1 MKKLVVCIFILAAAV
16 AANAALNTFM
26 APILPV
32 PADSSARPD
41 SFGYTWVDN
50 DNGGS
55 PVYRWVDISQIGID
69 VQGLQDDNVVG
80 PFPIGFDF
88 PYYWYTVNRFWLGSN
103 GYISFSSNAL
113 YAQQFAVIPSPSQP
127 NDLVAPLAGDLDF
140 TIQSSNP
147 HCYYYTNNV
156 DSMVVSWVN
165 VREWDRPT
173 SLHTFQL
180 ILTKNDSALTFQ
192 YGVQIGNF
200 DNQGGTPTY
209 SSQIGI
215 EDLLGRNGLNYMS
228 NWAPADRRPHDGL
241 VIRFHATPRPFNF
254 TDVGVKGSMNAGSQG
269 VFCQINRPFTPK
281 ALIKNYGTVNV
292 GPFQVNCTIKKGF
305 LNFYNKTI
313 TLADSLRRGNEVW
326 AVFPDTIPDSSATG
340 SDLYSVIFRTMLTD
354 QYSPN
359 NRDTCE
365 MRSFRF
371 PGAVI
376 GYVSDTI
383 ENFVSWQGGG
393 GGWANE
399 FELPVPVLI
408 THMQNAIMSNGTS
421 PYYLYV
427 LGADANGD
435 PDLSNILWADTVQ
448 RADTAWMQ
456 FQIAPPIRMPAN
468 TKFFVSMLSGG
479 VGNYQGVDQ
488 VGPYSYRGWEYTTS
502 YATSRDRDSQDAALR
517 VVVDEWVGIEE
528 TPGMPSVFHLHQNYP
543 NPFNA
548 STEITFDIAK
558 AGRVSIDIYNI
569 TGQKIRSLYDGDV
582 NAGIHRIVWDSRTDD
597 GGTAASGVYF
607 YKMKAEDQIQTRKM
621 VMIK

>member
-1 MKKLVVCIFILAAAV
+1 MKKLMILTFVLAV
-16 AANAALNTFM
+16 AFAANAAQNTFM

-55 PVYRWVDISQIGID
+55 PVYRWVDISSVGVD

-80 PFPIGFDF
+80 PFPIGFEF
-88 PYYWYTVNRFWLGSN
+88 NYYWYTVNRFWIGSN

-140 TIQSSNP
+140 TITSSNP

-156 DSMVVSWVN
+156 DTCIVSWVN
-165 VREWDRPT
+165 VREWDRPA

-180 ILTKNDSALTFQ
+180 ILTKVDSALTFQ

-200 DNQGGTPTY
+200 DNQGGSPTY

-228 NWAPADRRPHDGL
+228 NWAPAERRPHDSL
-241 VIRFHATPRPFNF
+241 VVRFHATPRPFNF

-269 VFCQINRPFTPK
+269 VFVKMGEPFTPK

-292 GPFQVNCTIKKGF
+292 GPFQVNCNIKKGF
-305 LNFYNKTI
+305 FNFYNKTI
-313 TLADSLRRGNEVW
+313 TLPDSLRRGEEAW
-326 AVFPDTIPDSSATG
+326 AIFPDTIPDVATTG
-340 SDLYSVIFRTMLTD
+340 EAYYAIFRTMLTD

-365 MRSFRF
+365 VRSFQF
-371 PGAVI
+371 PGAWL

-399 FELPVPVLI
+399 FEIPWAIQI
-408 THMQNAIMSNGTS
+408 THVQNAVMSTGAN
-421 PYYLYV
+421 PYFLYI
-427 LGADANGD
+427 LPANSAGE
-435 PDLSNILWADTVQ
+435 PDVNNILWGDTIQ
-448 RADTAWMQ
+448 HADTAWLQ
-456 FQIAPPIRMPAN
+456 FPVTPAIRMPAN
-468 TKFFVSMLSGG
+468 AKFFVAMLSGG
-479 VGNYQGVDQ
+479 EGNYQGVDQ
-488 VGPYSYRGWEYTTS
+488 VGPYSYRGWEYTAG
-502 YATSRDRDSQDAALR
+502 YAPSRDRDSQDPALR
-517 VVVDEWVGIEE
+517 VVADEWVGIEE
-528 TPGMPSVFHLHQNYP
+528 SAEMPRLFHLHQNYP

-548 STEITFDIAK
+548 NTEITFDIAK
-558 AGRVSIDIYNI
+558 AGHVSIDIYSI
-569 TGQKIRSLYDGDV
+569 TGQKIRSLYDGNV
-582 NAGIHRIVWDSRTDD
+582 NAGIHRITWDSKTDD
-597 GGTAASGVYF
+597 GQAAASGVYF
-607 YKMKAEDQIQTRKM
+607 YKLKADDQVQTRKM
-621 VMIK
+621 VMVK